1 MTDVCKRLLFSVTFV
16 WGAERRRNEGRRRLE
31 MQKCSFRPSPPSFG
45 DGLNTRKKRGIEAL
59 KEERRAAAPK
69 WGGGERSPEFFC
81 PGGEREEG
89 EEGASGISRILFP
102 NCPDLFLG
110 EKRRPPF

>member
-16 WGAERRRNEGRRRLE
+16 WGAERRRRRRNEGRRRLE

-69 WGGGERSPEFFC
+69 WGGERSPEFFC
-81 PGGEREEG
+81 PGGETEEG
-89 EEGASGISRILFP
+89 EGGAEFQESFSQIVRIF
-102 NCPDLFLG
+102 F
-110 EKRRPPF
+110 